1 MASKEE
7 QDARDE
13 AAYLSEAEKQKE
25 RLELQQIG
33 GSNIVSADMKKEV
46 QEAKAKR
53 DLYQQGIELGMDEEA
68 AAQLVKNS
76 GIGSVTPNLDRWQA
90 RNNAQ
95 GKGEDLG
102 GFKTYGDKSAFEAK
116 NAVRKLQGLPPIAE
130 PLPAD
135 QEFLVNLE
143 KSASFGAESA
153 LVGDK
158 APKGQ
163 ARAFEAGIRAGYSP
177 EETRKLIADTAA
189 RITGIVD
196 QRKEEQ
202 QPATPTQ
209 QPTPKS
215 PAQPPFF
222 EQVYNQFKAPEPSAA
237 VPTPKS
243 PAQPPF
249 FEQVYNQF
257 SQPKPQSPAPTM
269 AENYL
274 NEYSKPE
281 GFDQDAYDR
290 LRKAG
295 FSHDEA
301 LKTASDTAVRRG
313 LNRAIEFFTE
323 EPKSPLGF

>member
-13 AAYLSEAEKQKE
+13 AAYLKEAEKQKE

-46 QEAKAKR
+46 REAKAKR

-163 ARAFEAGIRAGYSP
+163 ARAFEAGVRAGYSP

-189 RITGIVD
+189 RITGVVD

-222 EQVYNQFKAPEPSAA
+222 EQVYNQFKSPVTPAVEPTPQVAE
-237 VPTPKS
+237 TPKS

-257 SQPKPQSPAPTM
+257 NTPTLEELDKKNTG
-269 AENYL
+269 A
-274 NEYSKPE
+274 
-281 GFDQDAYDR
+281 
-290 LRKAG
+290 
-295 FSHDEA
+295 
-301 LKTASDTAVRRG
+301 KTTFTPLGEPTEPRG
-313 LNRAIEFFTE
+313 LRAIGRGIQRMRTPQQWLEDFM
-323 EPKSPLGF
+323 KSIPE